1 MILQIYIVPTYNCNL
16 ECKKCYSKKYLED
29 FPNYLSWAKF
39 INIINFFGSKCN
51 NYAFIGGEPTK
62 WKFINESILFLN
74 NKGRYVSVFTNGTIR
89 LNVSPNNL
97 IINANNLLNPKLKD
111 NIIRNLAF
119 YKKTKAKIRLRFNID
134 EKFGKEYI
142 HEAISLSK
150 QFADSVS
157 ISILYPIDNG
167 EDCGKIIFDLAT
179 KLYSESIPVKIS
191 RATPFCLFNQEQ
203 RDFLISKCKLKGKCS
218 LPTNSLVINP
228 DGQTIQ
234 PCVELHIKH
243 DLSDL
248 LKIRPEKIFA
258 EDLNRIKSNRDFKCN
273 NCIFFSKDECFGGCL
288 AYPLPDPTPL
298 STSFNPELPSRNG
311 AISTRGAKSIL
322 R

>member
-39 INIINFFGSKCN
+39 INIFNFLGSRYN
-51 NYAFIGGEPTK
+51 NFAFIGGEPTK
-62 WKFINESILFLN
+62 WKFINESILFLH
-74 NKGRYVSVFTNGTIR
+74 NKNKYVNIFTNGTIP
-89 LNVSPNNL
+89 LKVIPNNL
-97 IINANNLLNPKLKD
+97 IINGNNIFNPKLKD
-111 NIIRNLAF
+111 NIIWNLSF
-119 YKKTKAKIRLRFNID
+119 YKKNRAKIRLRFNID
-134 EKFGKEYI
+134 EEFGKEYI

-167 EDCGKIIFDLAT
+167 KDYGEIIFDLAT
-179 KLYSESIPVKIS
+179 KLHSESIPVKIS

-203 RDFLISKCKLKGKCS
+203 RDFLISNCKLKGKCS

-234 PCVELHIKH
+234 PCVELHLKH
-243 DLSDL
+243 DISDL
-248 LKIRPEKIFA
+248 LKTQPKKIFV

-273 NCIFFSKDECFGGCL
+273 TCTYFSNGECFGGCL
-288 AYPLPDPTPL
+288 SYPLPDPAPL
-298 STSFNPELPSRNG
+298 STAFNP
-311 AISTRGAKSIL
+311 
-322 R
+322 